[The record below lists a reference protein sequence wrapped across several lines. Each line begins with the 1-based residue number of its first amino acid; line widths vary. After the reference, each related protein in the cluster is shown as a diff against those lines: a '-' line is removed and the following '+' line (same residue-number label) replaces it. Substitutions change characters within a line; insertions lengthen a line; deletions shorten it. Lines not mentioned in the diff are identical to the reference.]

1 MQQILAC
8 GAMLG
13 FVFLAWGAQ
22 PAQPARKQTPAAS
35 KRTTAKKTVGTRKAP
50 AKGTTAR
57 TGATAHRTGTTA
69 HRTGTTA
76 RKSGKKAPAPR
87 TAAWRTRQLAPTP
100 DRYREIQGALAAKG
114 YLKPEEANGAWGQ
127 SSVDAL
133 KHFQADQKIESS
145 GKLNSLSLIA
155 LGLGPKH
162 DSAAAKPP
170 VLLPAPAPVAAPA
183 PDRP

>member
-13 FVFLAWGAQ
+13 FVFLAWGAE
-22 PAQPARKQTPAAS
+22 PAQPAKKQSPAAS
-35 KRTTAKKTVGTRKAP
+35 KRTPAKKTVGARKAP

-57 TGATAHRTGTTA
+57 TATAHRSGTP
-69 HRTGTTA
+69 A
-76 RKSGKKAPAPR
+76 RKGAKTVAASR

-100 DRYREIQGALAAKG
+100 DRYHEIQNALAAKG
-114 YLKPEEANGAWGQ
+114 YMKPEEANGTWGQ

-133 KHFQADQKIESS
+133 KRFQADQKIEST

-170 VLLPAPAPVAAPA
+170 APALPAPAPVQAPA
-183 PDRP
+183 PGRL